1 MKLKIEKFAKI
12 KQAEIELN
20 GITVVTG
27 YNDTGK
33 STIGKL
39 LYSIFNSLKSI
50 DISVKN
56 KRRIDIQNIC
66 SEIITSIYGDE
77 HLFVMTEDTNDII
90 SVGDVLAKKIIDF
103 KGELSLVE
111 YKNIFNEVINEYENI
126 LSEDKKI
133 IEPEIENYIESSYSK
148 ISTIKNTSDE
158 DLYKE
163 IVERYFSNIFFS
175 QINNCYFPDKEAKI
189 NLNIK
194 EKNIELLFSNNEC
207 KRLELPINIL
217 HEAFLIDDPFIL
229 DNVVYRR
236 PISAGISIR
245 EQLIRRIMYQRV
257 HIMDDIFDAVASKES
272 LKNINDVLNK
282 VVNGEIK
289 NSKDGMQYISANHD
303 EPVSVM
309 NLSAG
314 LKGFIL
320 IKTLLE
326 RGILKEK
333 DVLILDEPEIHMHTQ
348 WQLVYAEI
356 IILLEKYFDM
366 TILVTTHSSHF
377 LQAIEYFSKK
387 YKIEKKCNYYLSKV
401 EGDGV
406 VFENVTDDTS
416 KIHSEMVEPSI
427 LLDRLTE
434 ELEYEQEDEL

>member
-12 KQAEIELN
+12 KDAEIELN
-20 GITVVTG
+20 GITIVAG

-33 STIGKL
+33 STIGKV

-56 KRRIDIQNIC
+56 KRKRDIEKVC
-66 SEIITSIYGDE
+66 SEILTGIYGNNHIFMESEENGD
-77 HLFVMTEDTNDII
+77 FIDIEEI
-90 SVGDVLAKKIIDF
+90 IVKKIIDF
-103 KGELSLVE
+103 NGDLSIDE
-111 YKNIFNEVINEYENI
+111 YRNILNEVITD
-126 LSEDKKI
+126 EDKKGK
-133 IEPEIENYIESSYSK
+133 ESEVEDYVETSYSK
-148 ISTIKNTSDE
+148 ISAIKNTSQE

-175 QINNCYFPDKEAKI
+175 QINNCYLPDKEAI
-189 NLNIK
+189 VNLNIK
-194 EKNIELLFSNNEC
+194 QKNIKLVFNNNKCEDID
-207 KRLELPINIL
+207 LPINIL

-229 DNVVYRR
+229 DNAVYRR
-236 PISAGISIR
+236 PIVGTGIRIR
-245 EQLIRRIMYQRV
+245 DQLIRRIMYQRDNL
-257 HIMDDIFDAVASKES
+257 MDGIFDAVASKES
-272 LKNINDVLNK
+272 LNKINNVLNK
-282 VVNGEIK
+282 VVDGEIK
-289 NSKDGMQYISANHD
+289 NSKDGMQYIATNHD
-303 EPVSVM
+303 EPIAVM

-348 WQLVYAEI
+348 WQLIYAEI
-356 IILLEKYFDM
+356 IVLLQKYFDM

-387 YKIEKKCNYYLSKV
+387 YEIEEKCSYYLSQN
-401 EGDGV
+401 ESDGV
-406 VFENVTDDTS
+406 VFKNVTYDTS

-427 LLDRLTE
+427 LLDRLQE
-434 ELEYEQEDEL
+434 ELEDERDDEF